1 MDPINWT
8 RKRQALSYTWIMR
21 KNHSANFKA
30 QLVLEL
36 LKEEKTVSE
45 LASAYGVHS
54 TMLHRWKK
62 QVVADLPQLFERDQD
77 AKAAKEAYERHI
89 EDLYTEIG
97 RLSTQLAW
105 LKKKGFD
112 LD

>member
-1 MDPINWT
+1 M
-8 RKRQALSYTWIMR
+8 MR
-21 KNHSANFKA
+21 KQHSATFKA

-45 LASAYGVHS
+45 LASTHGVHP

-62 QVVADLPQLFERDQD
+62 QVLADLPQVFERDQD
-77 AKAAKEAYERHI
+77 AKAAKEAYERRI
-89 EDLYTEIG
+89 EELYTEIG

-105 LKKKGFD
+105 LKKRGSPQIGGATAFPSYI
-112 LD
+112 

>member
-1 MDPINWT
+1 
-8 RKRQALSYTWIMR
+8 MR
-21 KNHSANFKA
+21 KNHSATTKA

-45 LASAYGVHS
+45 LASAYGVHP

-62 QVVADLPQLFERDQD
+62 QVVAGLPHLFERDQD
-77 AKAAKEAYERHI
+77 AKAAQEAYERRI
-89 EDLYTEIG
+89 EELYTEIG
-97 RLSTQLAW
+97 RLSTQLVW

-112 LD
+112 LE